1 MEVDVNIIKE
11 VNMKTKVQKNR
22 RWGSRAIAILLAAM
36 MAVCLIPDIGRN
48 GGVYAMAVGGKNQYD
63 LNWTW
68 DDELSPKTLTIDTYT
83 YKKDGKDY
91 TQDYMYGRKKE
102 YYPWNDFRPDIEKVE
117 IKPGVVNVGSE
128 TFIDCTSL
136 HTISFPNTG
145 GGDFLSYF
153 YVGSDSF
160 KNCTDLKSVTFP
172 VKIRIGANA
181 FENTGLTKL
190 EFPSGFWGAGDEAF
204 ANCSDLKEVI
214 YKGTMGAYDVA
225 GVEWGVYYNCT
236 KLEKVELSTD
246 ASFINSQAFKNCRKL
261 SSIKIPATMKRIEDE
276 AFSGCESLTDITIPT
291 GVLLLGEETFKD
303 CSSLGSLTIPDTVL
317 KIGEDCFKGCTNL
330 TLTVTAPSAA
340 FDYAKSNGIPY
351 TIQNGGKLGDSIEW
365 YVDKTANELVVAGT
379 GAIPDYETV
388 GPWYSLYKD
397 KITKIIVSDGI
408 TRIGNN
414 AFKGLTKATEVSL
427 GTSVKEIGDNAFAAC
442 AGIKNV
448 DIPVKVEKIG
458 NGAFEDCASI
468 EKVSIPANT
477 SNIGDNAFN
486 GCSSLGEVN
495 IPASVTSIGK
505 DAFKNTSK
513 NTKIIT
519 EDGSAAADYAAEN
532 GIACTSKT
540 SAEIKAEEEEK
551 KKAEEEAKKK
561 TEEPSKTQSTTAQ
574 QTTEQ
579 STKNVPKKGAVIT
592 DGKFSYKVTK
602 AGTTKKTTGT
612 VTLTKAKNKNIKNA
626 VIGATVKIDGITY
639 KITAIANGAFKN
651 SKKLTSVTIGANVTS
666 IGKNAF
672 TGCGSLKTI
681 TIKGKSLKKIGAN
694 AFKGI
699 NKKATIKVPKTKKKA
714 YTKLLKN
721 KGQAKT
727 VKIK

>member
-1 MEVDVNIIKE
+1 
-11 VNMKTKVQKNR
+11 MKTKVQKNR
-22 RWGSRAIAILLAAM
+22 RWGSRVIAILLAAM
-36 MAVCLIPDIGRN
+36 MSVCLIPDIGIN
-48 GGVYAMAVGGKNQYD
+48 GGVYAMAIGGKDTIN

-68 DDELSPKTLTIDTYT
+68 DDELSPKTMTIDTYT
-83 YKKDGKDY
+83 HKVNGKDKIEN
-91 TQDYMYGRKKE
+91 YMFGIG
-102 YYPWNDFRPDIEKVE
+102 NDAYAWDSFRTDIEKVE
-117 IKPGVVNVGSE
+117 IKPGVLNVGSDA
-128 TFIDCTSL
+128 FIDCTSL
-136 HTISFPNTG
+136 HTISLPSTG
-145 GGDFLSYF
+145 GGDLSSYF

-160 KNCTDLKSVTFP
+160 KNCTNLKSVTFP

-181 FENTGLTKL
+181 FENTGLTKV
-190 EFPSGFWGAGDEAF
+190 EFPSGFWGASNFAF

-225 GVEWGVYYNCT
+225 GVEWGAYYNCA

-276 AFSGCESLTDITIPT
+276 AFSGCESLTNITIPT
-291 GVLLLGEETFKD
+291 GVKTLGKETFKD
-303 CSSLGSLTIPDTVL
+303 CSSLSNLTIPDTVE

-330 TLTVTAPSAA
+330 TLTVTAPSDA
-340 FDYAKSNGIPY
+340 FEYAKSNGIPY

-365 YVDKTANELVVAGT
+365 YVDKTANELVVSGT
-379 GAIPDYETV
+379 GAISDFETV

-397 KITKIIVSDGI
+397 KITKITVSDGI

-414 AFKGLTKATEVSL
+414 AFKGLTKVTEVSL

-442 AGIKNV
+442 TGIKNV

-458 NGAFEDCASI
+458 NGAFEDCSSI

-477 SNIGDNAFN
+477 TNIGDNAFN

-495 IPASVTSIGK
+495 IPTSVTDIGK

-519 EDGSAAADYAAEN
+519 EDGSAAADYAAAN
-532 GIACTSKT
+532 GLTCTSKT
-540 SAEIKAEEEEK
+540 SAELKAEEEAK

-561 TEEPSKTQSTTAQ
+561 NEDPTTAQ
-574 QTTEQ
+574 P
-579 STKNVPKKGAVIT
+579 TKKVPKKGAVIT
-592 DGKFSYKVTK
+592 DGKFNYKVTK
-602 AGTTKKTTGT
+602 AGTTGKTTGT
-612 VTLTKAKNKNIKNA
+612 VTLIKAKKKNLKKV
-626 VIGATVKIDGITY
+626 VIGSTVNIDGITY

-651 SKKLTSVTIGANVTS
+651 NKKLTSVTIGANVTS
-666 IGKNAF
+666 IGTNVF
-672 TGCGSLKTI
+672 TGCGNLKTI

-699 NKKATIKVPKTKKKA
+699 NKKATIKVPATKKKA